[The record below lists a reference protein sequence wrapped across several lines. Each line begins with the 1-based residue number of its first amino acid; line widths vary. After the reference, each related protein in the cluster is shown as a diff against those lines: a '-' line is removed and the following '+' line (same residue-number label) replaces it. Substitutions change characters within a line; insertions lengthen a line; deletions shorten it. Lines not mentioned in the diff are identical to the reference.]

1 MVYVPKERFEPSWK
15 LLNKVL
21 VREWDEKKKKKKRDT
36 KRYLEVLI
44 P

>member
-1 MVYVPKERFEPSWK
+1 MVYIPKERFEPSWK

-21 VREWDEKKKKKKRDT
+21 VREWDEKKKKRDT